1 MAMKIGLKQMRD
13 LALVAKHLTKFDQV
27 LDDVF
32 LWKNEGD
39 AKLELAENA
48 GFLHVEAV
56 DVHDEV
62 ASCNAWDVQDH
73 FSEFD
78 AEEVHLAVFDET
90 SDTVFRCVLNRCN
103 RWEAVEMVHAA
114 KTN

>member
-1 MAMKIGLKQMRD
+1 MKMGLKQMRD
-13 LALVAKHLTKFDQV
+13 LALVAKHLTKFDRV
-27 LDDVF
+27 LTDAFAWGD
-32 LWKNEGD
+32 EGD

-62 ASCNAWDVQDH
+62 GSCNEWDVQDH
-73 FSEFD
+73 FEEHD
-78 AEEVHLAVFDET
+78 AEEVHLAVFDEA

-103 RWEAVEMVHAA
+103 RWEAVEMAHAA